1 MTDRIRI
8 LGVGAV
14 SPLGWS
20 STNLPTLIN
29 GATNSEILAEPT
41 ELERPGWDK
50 ALSVK
55 TVPTAPQ
62 TQAFRK
68 NPRYRR
74 ASSISKYAAA
84 SMIEALNDAGADE
97 LEKSQSQGLEIGVI
111 FTVMSGC
118 VNYSRRFFT
127 EVLSDPSTASPLLF
141 PETVFNAPSSH
152 LSTYL
157 KTSAPNYTLVGD
169 SSVWGMGLAMGA
181 QWLLEEKVDRVLVVA
196 AEEIDWLTSDAFH
209 LFSKNCQV
217 SEGAAAVYLSK
228 EKGSPTSPDCIELLG
243 ITNPVPHTSHVSR
256 NRAMQMVKNE
266 LASEEAFSFSEKCVL
281 VDSVQGVPSWDRAEL
296 DAWADWTGPRISP
309 KLYLGEG
316 LAASA
321 GWQTVVGI
329 QTVREGKA
337 DQAIISCPGLNH
349 QAIGILLGKSNV

>member
-20 STNLPTLIN
+20 SANLPTLLDGKMN
-29 GATNSEILAEPT
+29 AKILSEPT

-55 TVPTAPQ
+55 TSPPAPQ
-62 TQAFRK
+62 SQPFRK

-74 ASSISKYAAA
+74 ASAISKYAAA
-84 SMIEALNDAGADE
+84 SMLEALNDAGDEE
-97 LEKSQSQGLEIGVI
+97 LEKSQSQDLEIGVI

-127 EVLSDPSTASPLLF
+127 EVLADPSTASPLLF

-196 AEEIDWLTSDAFH
+196 AEEIDWLTSDAFQ
-209 LFSKNCQV
+209 LFSKNCLV
-217 SEGAAAVYLSK
+217 SEGAAAVYLGRERSDV
-228 EKGSPTSPDCIELLG
+228 SRPDFIELLG
-243 ITNPVPHTSHVSR
+243 VTNPVPHTTQVSR
-256 NRAMQMVKNE
+256 NRSMQMVRDE
-266 LASEEAFSFSEKCVL
+266 LASEKAFSKKCVL

-349 QAIGILLGKSNV
+349 QAIGIRLGKPNV